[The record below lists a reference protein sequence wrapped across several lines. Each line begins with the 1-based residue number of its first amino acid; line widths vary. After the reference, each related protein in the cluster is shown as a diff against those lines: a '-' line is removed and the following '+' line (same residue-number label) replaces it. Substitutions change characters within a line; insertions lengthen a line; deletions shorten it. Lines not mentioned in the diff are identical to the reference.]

1 MKTFEDLIK
10 EVQEPGLCHHCG
22 GCVTFCTSINYGAL
36 ELDSSGR
43 PRFADRKKCIECGL
57 CYSICP
63 EIDELRQETEELL
76 SWEPPMGKIIDLSA
90 VQAIDPQIKTRA
102 TDGGAVTALL
112 VHLFD
117 SGLIDGAIVT
127 RQTGPFNREPHLA
140 ISREDIIA
148 SAGFYFDTSAGIK
161 HFGHDYSTFS
171 PSVQEFRPIIEKNLS
186 SIALVGTPCQIQAV
200 RKIEALGV
208 VPSDAIKYCFG
219 LFCSGNFLF
228 DEKEKEKLEEMGM
241 FKWEDVARINIK
253 KNFMLH
259 LKDHRTLEISLEK
272 LDFLKRYACRFC
284 RDYSAEYADLS
295 FGGLGA
301 KEGWTTVI
309 TRSALGR
316 KVLTDARGKTIES
329 RSDSKGLET
338 STSEALD
345 IVRQASKS
353 KKETAQAN
361 RKKL

>member
-1 MKTFEDLIK
+1 MKTFEDLIR

-22 GCVTFCTSINYGAL
+22 GCVTFCTSINYAAL
-36 ELDSSGR
+36 ELDNSGR
-43 PRFADRKKCIECGL
+43 PRFADRAKCIECGL

-63 EIDELRQETEELL
+63 EIDELHQETEQLVA
-76 SWEPPMGKIIDLSA
+76 WEAPMGKVIDLSA
-90 VQAIDPQIKTRA
+90 VRALDTDIREKA

-117 SGLIDGAIVT
+117 SGRIDGAIVT
-127 RQTGPFNREPHLA
+127 RQIGLFNREPHLA
-140 ISREDIIA
+140 TTREDIIA

-171 PSVQEFRPIIEKNLS
+171 PSVQEFRPVIEKKLN

-228 DEKEKEKLEEMGM
+228 DEKEKKKLEEIGM
-241 FKWEDVARINIK
+241 FNWEEVSKINIK
-253 KNFMLH
+253 ENFMLH
-259 LKDHRTLEISLEK
+259 LKNQNILQISLDK
-272 LDFLKRYACRFC
+272 LEFLKRYACRFC

-295 FGGLGA
+295 FGGIGA

-309 TRSALGR
+309 TRSAKGR
-316 KVLTDARGKTIES
+316 KVLADAWGKTIES
-329 RSDSKGLET
+329 TSDAQGLEL
-338 STSEALD
+338 SAADALD

-353 KKETAQAN
+353 KRETAQSN
-361 RKKL
+361 RRKL